1 MSDRAAIPLE
11 HGHSQEEIRQR
22 LSSRP
27 GESYL
32 RDWVYGGI
40 DGAVTT
46 FAVAAGVAGASLSP
60 QVVLIL
66 GFANLL
72 ADGFSMAVANYSGT
86 KTEREQYERLL
97 AIEYKHIAA
106 VPEGEREE
114 IRQIFEKMGFRGPD
128 LEGAVDTICA
138 DKGRWAR
145 TMVLEE
151 YGIAPLIRSPVKTA
165 LSTFA
170 AFAVFGSIPLV
181 PYLAGGG
188 LVASAVATS
197 VAFLLIGSLKS
208 RWSVRSAWRSGLE
221 TLVIGGIA
229 AGLAYAAGHV
239 LASLLS

>member
-1 MSDRAAIPLE
+1 MSERSAIPLE
-11 HGHSQEEIRQR
+11 HGHSREEIRQR
-22 LSSRP
+22 LGAGP
-27 GESYL
+27 NESYL

-114 IRQIFEKMGFRGPD
+114 IRQIFEKMGFRGTD

-151 YGIAPLIRSPVKTA
+151 YGIAPLIRSPLKAAV
-165 LSTFA
+165 STFA
-170 AFAVFGSIPLV
+170 AFAVFGSVPLV
-181 PYLAGGG
+181 PYLVGGG

-229 AGLAYAAGHV
+229 AGLAYAAGHI